1 MSTDYSDFEFE
12 RRFLVRELP
21 DQLRDAPSLVVQSY
35 YLSDGGYAL
44 RVRVQAT
51 DVEARLD
58 AESDPRMV
66 LDAYRDKVDFAAV
79 TVKGPSAG
87 GTRYE
92 AERELDPLVAVELV
106 ARGGARVLKTRYAAW
121 LGADGWS
128 LDVFGSGNHPLIVA
142 ECERSSPVTE
152 LQIPDF
158 CVTELT
164 DDRRFSNESLAVH
177 PYREWSARYAAELA
191 ASGPRF
197 RGDFGENTRLT
208 TD

>member
-12 RRFLVRELP
+12 RRFLVRDLP
-21 DQLRDAPSLVVQSY
+21 DQLRDAPSLIVQAY

-51 DVEARLD
+51 DVEARLGPD
-58 AESDPRMV
+58 DDPREV
-66 LDAYRDKVDFAAV
+66 LDAYRDQVDFAAV

-92 AERELDPLVAVELV
+92 AERELDPLVGAELV
-106 ARGGARVLKTRYAAW
+106 RRGGARVLKTRYAAW

-128 LDVFGSGNHPLIVA
+128 VDVFGGANHPLVVA
-142 ECERSSPVTE
+142 ECERSGPVTG

-164 DDRRFSNESLAVH
+164 DDRRFSNEALAVR
-177 PYREWSARYAAELA
+177 PYSEWSAEYASELA
-191 ASGPRF
+191 TSGPRF
-197 RGDFGENTRLT
+197 REDFGENTHLPT
-208 TD
+208 E